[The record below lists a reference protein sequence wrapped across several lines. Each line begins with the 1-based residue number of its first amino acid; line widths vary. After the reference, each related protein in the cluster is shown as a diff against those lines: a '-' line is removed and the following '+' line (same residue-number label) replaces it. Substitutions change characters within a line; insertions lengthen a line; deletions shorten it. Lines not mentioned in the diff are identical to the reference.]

1 MPSIL
6 LRKTIF
12 MKEKQSNFG
21 TIINLKSRHGAKPE
35 TISRHFMKGRHKYI
49 LTIILT
55 IILCSA
61 KTVEKQFD
69 VYQGGRFGY
78 SGVTLKLYFDSTYY
92 YSEWNHTGRSI
103 KDNGKWGRRYDHY
116 YLTSKSKTRWTG
128 RNGKSDKIFRFE
140 TQEFIMMRDT
150 IKFIPKDAK
159 DNDYFDAYYK
169 LYKVTNTK
177 Q

>member
-1 MPSIL
+1 L
-6 LRKTIF
+6 L
-12 MKEKQSNFG
+12 
-21 TIINLKSRHGAKPE
+21 GAFAYLE
-35 TISRHFMKGRHKYI
+35 NVSRHFMKGRHKYI

-78 SGVTLKLYFDSTYY
+78 SGVTLKLYSDSTYY

-140 TQEFIMMRDT
+140 TQEFIMMSDT

>member
-1 MPSIL
+1 
-6 LRKTIF
+6 
-12 MKEKQSNFG
+12 
-21 TIINLKSRHGAKPE
+21 
-35 TISRHFMKGRHKYI
+35 MKGRHKYI

-78 SGVTLKLYFDSTYY
+78 SLVTLKLYSDSTYY

-103 KDNGKWGRRYDHY
+103 KDNGKWGRIYDHY

-140 TQEFIMMRDT
+140 TQEFIMMSDT